1 MTTDSL
7 PSDSV
12 RSPNAGAL
20 PSRENAKKVI
30 VGMSGGVDSSVTAL
44 LLIQQGYHVEG
55 LFMKNW
61 DEDDGTEYC
70 TAMADLADAQA
81 VSDTLGIKLHT
92 ANFAAEYWD
101 NVFEHFLA
109 EYQAGRTPNP
119 DILCNREI
127 KFKVFLDYAEML
139 GADLIATG
147 HYVRRGADDAD
158 GRAQL
163 LKGLDGNKDQ
173 SYFLHAVPG
182 DAIARTLFPVGELEK
197 PEVRALAEHHG
208 LATARKKDSTG
219 ICFIGERRFSDFL
232 KQYLPAQPGR
242 IETPEGDL
250 VGEHMGLMYYTL
262 GQRRGL
268 GIGGLKDHSEEPWFV
283 AAKDLERN
291 VLIVVQGE
299 HPLLY
304 SDVVY
309 CEPAAWVA
317 GEPSVKSRLRAKTRY
332 RQQDVACE
340 VTLLADG
347 EIEVRFDEPQRA
359 VTPGQSLV
367 LYDGDVCL
375 GGAVI
380 RATETADTA
389 AVAELTGAARP
400 DANLTATTG
409 SQRSA

>member
-1 MTTDSL
+1 MAW
-7 PSDSV
+7 
-12 RSPNAGAL
+12 RS
-20 PSRENAKKVI
+20 
-30 VGMSGGVDSSVTAL
+30 
-44 LLIQQGYHVEG
+44 
-55 LFMKNW
+55 
-61 DEDDGTEYC
+61 
-70 TAMADLADAQA
+70 
-81 VSDTLGIKLHT
+81 
-92 ANFAAEYWD
+92 
-101 NVFEHFLA
+101 
-109 EYQAGRTPNP
+109 
-119 DILCNREI
+119 
-127 KFKVFLDYAEML
+127 
-139 GADLIATG
+139 
-147 HYVRRGADDAD
+147 
-158 GRAQL
+158 
-163 LKGLDGNKDQ
+163 
-173 SYFLHAVPG
+173 
-182 DAIARTLFPVGELEK
+182 
-197 PEVRALAEHHG
+197 
-208 LATARKKDSTG
+208 ARKKDSTG

-317 GEPSVKSRLRAKTRY
+317 GEPPVKSRLRAKTRY

>member
-1 MTTDSL
+1 MTTASL
-7 PSDSV
+7 PSDTV
-12 RSPNAGAL
+12 RS
-20 PSRENAKKVI
+20 SREDALSSKEARRVI

-44 LLIQQGYHVEG
+44 LLLQQGYQVEG

-127 KFKVFLDYAEML
+127 KFKVFLDYAERL

-147 HYVRRGADDAD
+147 HYVRRGIDDAS
-158 GRAQL
+158 GQAQL

-197 PEVRALAEHHG
+197 PEVRALAERHG

-232 KQYLPAQPGR
+232 RQYLPAQPGP
-242 IETPEGDL
+242 IETAEGDR

-268 GIGGLKDHSEEPWFV
+268 GIGGLKDHSEDPWFV

-291 VLIVVQGE
+291 VLVVVQGE

-309 CEPAAWVA
+309 CEPATWVA
-317 GEPSVKSRLRAKTRY
+317 GKPPASTRLRAKTRY
-332 RQQDVACE
+332 RQQDVPCE
-340 VTLLADG
+340 VTLLAEG
-347 EIEVRFDEPQRA
+347 ELEVRFDRPQRA

-367 LYDGDVCL
+367 LYEGDICL

-380 RATETADTA
+380 RATATAEAAAGA
-389 AVAELTGAARP
+389 AVADTLSDAATL
-400 DANLTATTG
+400 NATTG